1 VVEVVLVGEVV
12 DVVVVDEVD
21 EVDEVVV
28 EGKVVEVVDD
38 ATDVGAVVVDGPCP
52 DPDVW
57 LVVVVV
63 GAGVAGW
70 LTKPKGPLSPGPAVG
85 VLNGL
90 DGRPGWLTPNPMTSA
105 NAAAPRATAPS
116 EPTATGRARA
126 ARRSRRASVRR
137 RPSSSGVRWP
147 R

>member
-12 DVVVVDEVD
+12 VVVVVDEVD

-38 ATDVGAVVVDGPCP
+38 ATDVGAVVVDDPC
-52 DPDVW
+52 PDVW
-57 LVVVVV
+57 LVVVVVV

-90 DGRPGWLTPNPMTSA
+90 DGRPGWLTPSPMTSA